1 MAVTNIRTLDAY
13 AQIAVQTYLQPQA
26 PGNSVTTP
34 DVQAANGT
42 YTEITQIIDG
52 PLGFQARAFLNS
64 TNNELV
70 IAFAGTEGLQGP
82 DLSGSEFYGALPLMT
97 PRPTAPAILS

>member
-82 DLSGSEFYGALPLMT
+82 NLSGSEFCGALPLMT
-97 PRPTAPAILS
+97 PRPTAPANLS